1 MKHFAGKQQFDNPAV
16 LFHTKKLKFSKELSF
31 FIQLLI
37 IRTFLIKCTF
47 TFSIFPLYQP
57 GIKIAHNARGHYGKI
72 RPRVLANRSV
82 RYIFTSSSHIIKRRN
97 NGTTLHFNKTDQ
109 SGILVLVLK

>member
-1 MKHFAGKQQFDNPAV
+1 MKHFTGKQQFDNPVV

-57 GIKIAHNARGHYGKI
+57 GINIAHNYGKI

-97 NGTTLHFNKTDQ
+97 NGTTMHFNKTDQ